1 MKGIKMAIQKW
12 SKKILVVDL
21 SDDPQFTDDIIGLT
35 DALEGQPNDVALNFA
50 AVGFIN
56 SSDIAKILRLRKI
69 MMTIGRRLIICG
81 VNTQIWGVFMVT
93 GLDKIFEF
101 TNDVSTALA
110 TLQLA
115 ESPGARNTK

>member
-1 MKGIKMAIQKW
+1 MAIQKW